1 MCGIAG
7 IVGVP
12 LPAGKAETACAAMQK
27 ALHHR
32 GPDGTGVFH
41 DPDYCAHL
49 VHTRLSILDPQERAN
64 QPMHRASRYV
74 LVFNG
79 EIYNFRKLRADLE
92 QEGAHF
98 MTTSDSEVLLA
109 LYERR
114 GQAGFSHLRGM
125 YAFALWDRLEKTLIA
140 GRDPFGIKPFYYAT
154 PQGGLLFASEV
165 RTLLV
170 PGLVDRR
177 LSQAGA
183 AEYFRWGSCQQNRLP
198 LENVHALAPGKL
210 LWWKPGKSVRFADN
224 AMAPSSA
231 PGTAVFF
238 RESLLDSVRSHLV
251 SDVPVGLFLS
261 GGLDS
266 AALLAACK
274 IAGGGGLHTFTLSFP
289 GTPLDEAEAAE
300 SLARR
305 FGSRH
310 EARALPDGKKLADLF
325 EAFLGTQDLP
335 SIDGFNTF
343 CVSHLAQDRG
353 VKVVL
358 SGLGGDELLGG
369 YPSFRNIPK
378 LLRAGRWWNRLPLHG
393 LAARQIERFSS
404 GAKGRLAEFLGG
416 EATLPRAYRA
426 CRTLFPGRTLQRLL
440 PLLDIPFAPAPSFP
454 LPQERS
460 LPRAVSQLEATI
472 YMRHQLLR
480 DSDSCGMAH
489 GVEIRVPFVD
499 PVLWAAADRLPDAVR
514 YQPGKQLL
522 RQAFPELPE
531 ELFLRP
537 KKGFSLPYDAW
548 RRGALRS
555 YFEPALKTSQG
566 WAQSWYQ
573 QMALVSWNRWRAS
586 LNL

>member
-1 MCGIAG
+1 
-7 IVGVP
+7 
-12 LPAGKAETACAAMQK
+12 MQK
-27 ALHHR
+27 ALRHR
-32 GPDGTGVFH
+32 GPDGSGAFH
-41 DPDYCAHL
+41 DPDFPAHL

-64 QPMHRASRYV
+64 QPMHRGNRFV

-79 EIYNFRKLRADLE
+79 EIYNFRELRAGLE
-92 QEGAHF
+92 QTGAQF
-98 MTTSDSEVLLA
+98 ATTSDSEVLLA
-109 LYERR
+109 LYERH
-114 GQAGFSHLRGM
+114 GQAGFGHLRGM
-125 YAFALWDRLEKTLIA
+125 YAFAIWDRLEKTLIA

-154 PQGGLLFASEV
+154 TRGGGLVFASEV
-165 RTLLV
+165 RTLLAS
-170 PGLVDRR
+170 GLVDRR
-177 LSQAGA
+177 LSQDGA

-198 LENVHALAPGKL
+198 LENVYALMPGKL
-210 LWWKPGKSVRFADN
+210 LCWKPEGSVRFADN
-224 AMAPSSA
+224 HGAASSP
-231 PGTAVFF
+231 PGTGVSF

-274 IAGGGGLHTFTLSFP
+274 AAGNGSLHTFTLSFP

-300 SLARR
+300 SLART
-305 FGSRH
+305 FGSKH
-310 EARALPDGKKLADLF
+310 EARVLPDGAELAALF
-325 EAFLGTQDLP
+325 EAFLSTQDLP

-343 CVSHLAQDRG
+343 CVSHLARDRG
-353 VKVVL
+353 IKVVL

-393 LAARQIERFSS
+393 LAVRQIGRFSS
-404 GAKGRLAEFLGG
+404 GAKGRLAEFLAG

-426 CRTLFPGRTLQRLL
+426 CRSLFPEQTLQRLL
-440 PLLDIPFAPAPSFP
+440 PLLDIPFAPAPNFP
-454 LPQERS
+454 VPPEGSLPQ
-460 LPRAVSQLEATI
+460 AISQLEATI

-499 PVLWAAADRLPDAVR
+499 PVLWAAAGQLPDGIR
-514 YQPGKQLL
+514 YQPGKRIL
-522 RQAFPELPE
+522 RQALPELPE

-548 RRGALRS
+548 RQRALRS
-555 YFEPALKTSQG
+555 YFEPALQTSQG
-566 WAQSWYQ
+566 LAQSWYQ